1 MNDDE
6 LIELIENKKIDNSA
20 TTNTVLILT
29 TIKETIVS
37 SLDAMRKE
45 IELKRIAALSLR

>member
-6 LIELIENKKIDNSA
+6 LIELIENKKIDT